1 MATIMSISKVKIM
14 ELKLASGVK
23 VGVTNDEGNKVL
35 SFNEPVRIVALTPIE
50 ASKIG
55 LSLNHSKKSSVLPT
69 LVEVIESGYL
79 NDPRSLP
86 QVRKQVTRLNPKVR
100 SNSLT
105 MALTSMV
112 KTGVLTRSGKR
123 GCYAYRRS

>member
-1 MATIMSISKVKIM
+1 M